1 MKQIQFSSF
10 GRPCSVARCADVADV
25 GAPFSW
31 EVVVD
36 IEMFPINV
44 ADMAMLSGDY
54 GTLPSSFPSTIGMEA
69 VGRVSDCGTAIKD
82 LAQGDRV
89 LVLANNN
96 WAERRKVSRAAV
108 YKLPDDIELPQ
119 ASLLKVNPATA
130 YLLLKNFVPLE
141 AGDWIIQSA
150 PLSSVGQCVL
160 QLAKAQGIKTVN
172 VVHREGMEDDIL
184 RQGGSI
190 VVEDGPKLQER
201 VRAAVGLESIHLAL
215 DAVAGPGVQDLAD
228 CLSDGGQVVNYG
240 MLSAESCV
248 LSPNQTIFRN
258 IALKGFWLSKI
269 LNRLSR
275 NDRTALF
282 DTLSHLITSQK
293 LKMDVDSYFPITEIS
308 QALTRAE
315 QRGRKGKVLVYTKF
329 APEEFSNV

>member
-108 YKLPDDIELPQ
+108 YKLPNDIELSQ

-130 YLLLKNFVPLE
+130 YLLLKSCSPLE

-150 PLSSVGQCVL
+150 PLSSVGQCIL
-160 QLAKAQGIKTVN
+160 QLANAQGIKTVN
-172 VVHREGMEDDIL
+172 VVHREGMEDDIFKL
-184 RQGGSI
+184 GGDV
-190 VVEDGPKLQER
+190 VVENGSELKER
-201 VRAAVGLESIHLAL
+201 VHEAVGLDPIRLAL
-215 DAVAGPGVQDLAD
+215 DAVAGPGVQQLAD

-240 MLSAESCV
+240 MLSAESCA

-258 IALKGFWLSKI
+258 ISLKGFWLSKI

-275 NDRTALF
+275 NERTALF
-282 DTLSHLITSQK
+282 DTLSHLVINKK
-293 LKMDVDSYFPITEIS
+293 LKMDVDSYFPITEVS
-308 QALTRAE
+308 QALMRAE
-315 QRGRKGKVLVYTKF
+315 QRGRKGKVLIYTKF
-329 APEEFSNV
+329 APEGFSQV